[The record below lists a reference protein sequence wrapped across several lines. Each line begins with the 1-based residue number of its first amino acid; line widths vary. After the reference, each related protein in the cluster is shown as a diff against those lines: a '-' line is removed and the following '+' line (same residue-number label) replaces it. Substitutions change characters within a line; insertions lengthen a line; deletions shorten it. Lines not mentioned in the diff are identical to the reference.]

1 MKTSTLPSIRV
12 EPALRSTVESLLA
25 EGESL
30 SQFVETAIRHSVQQ
44 RQQQHTFIERGL
56 ASLAAAEQSQDYVS
70 ADHVLSDLRTRLTK
84 ARTKVKLPR
93 A

>member
-12 EPALRSTVESLLA
+12 EPALRSTVESVLV

-30 SQFVETAIRHSVQQ
+30 SQFVENAIRTSVQQ
-44 RQQQHTFIERGL
+44 RQQQTAFIERGL
-56 ASLAAAEQSQDYVS
+56 ASLAAAQHSQDYVS
-70 ADHVLSDLRTRLTK
+70 ADHMLSDLRTRLSK
-84 ARTKVKLPR
+84 ARAKIKQAR

>member
-30 SQFVETAIRHSVQQ
+30 SQFVETAIRSSVQQ

-84 ARTKVKLPR
+84 ARAKAKQPR